1 MTIPEL
7 FLEEFDLEMPGAR
20 NLLERVPDAKFLWKP
35 HEKSM
40 TLGRLAS
47 HIAELPARCATIIQT
62 DEFVRQPGHTPWMA
76 SSAAELLQKFDA
88 VTAEARSA
96 LRGLR
101 EDRLSAIWTL
111 KRGERTM
118 VSIPRV
124 MALRRVFMD
133 HIIHHRA
140 QLGVFL
146 RLLDVPIPGMF
157 GPSAD
162 EPGNL

>member
-7 FLEEFDLEMPGAR
+7 FREEFDLEMPGAR
-20 NLLERVPDAKFLWKP
+20 KLLERVPDTKFSWKP

-47 HIAELPARCATIIQT
+47 HVAELPARCVTIIQT
-62 DEFVRQPGHTPWMA
+62 DQFVRQPGHTPWMA

-88 VTAEARSA
+88 VTAEARTA
-96 LRGLR
+96 LAGLR
-101 EDRLSAIWTL
+101 DEQLTVTWTL
-111 KRGERTM
+111 KWGERTM

-162 EPGNL
+162 EPSNL